1 MKDNLN
7 IKGTV
12 FLKLEKKDGSVVN
25 KTIEN
30 IIVNTGKEFFA
41 KQIFNDS
48 TAGVVTKIG
57 VGRDGTL
64 QNVNN
69 TITSF
74 KVNQF
79 NNILNPQGPIIKN
92 IESFNSGIET
102 IGGIKNQIDF
112 VTTFYD
118 TNEDTLIDAAGVK
131 REIREL
137 ALIGLSGDST
147 PEDVLLCRTTFG
159 TGDDSPPQRVGFD
172 KATTDVVTVTWRLTI
187 N

>member
-12 FLKLEKKDGSVVN
+12 FLKLEKKDGSVIN

-48 TAGVVTKIG
+48 TAGTVTQIG
-57 VGRDGTL
+57 IGRDGTA
-64 QNVNN
+64 QVVGN

-74 KVNQF
+74 KVNTF
-79 NNILNPQGPIIKN
+79 NNVLSPQGPIIKN
-92 IESFNSGIET
+92 IESFNSSIET

-118 TNEDTLIDAAGVK
+118 TAADTLLDAGNNK
-131 REIREL
+131 YEIKEL
-137 ALIGLSGDST
+137 ALIGLSGDS
-147 PEDVLLCRTTFG
+147 PQEDVLLCRTTFG

>member
-12 FLKLEKKDGSVVN
+12 FLKLEKKDGSVIN

-41 KQIFNDS
+41 KQIFNDP
-48 TAGVVTKIG
+48 TAGTVTQIG
-57 VGRDGTL
+57 IGKDGTA
-64 QNVNN
+64 QVVSN

-74 KVNQF
+74 KNATTD
-79 NNILNPQGPIIKN
+79 PGPIIKN
-92 IESFNSGIET
+92 IESFNSSIET

-118 TNEDTLIDAAGVK
+118 TAADTLLDAGLNK
-131 REIREL
+131 HEIKEL
-137 ALIGLSGDST
+137 ALIGLSGDS
-147 PEDVLLCRTTFG
+147 PQEDVLLCRTTFG

>member
-48 TAGVVTKIG
+48 TAGTVTQIGIGKDDTAQVVG
-57 VGRDGTL
+57 
-64 QNVNN
+64 N

-74 KVNQF
+74 KTATTD
-79 NNILNPQGPIIKN
+79 PGPIIKN
-92 IESFNSGIET
+92 IESFNSSIET
-102 IGGIKNQIDF
+102 IGGIENQIDF

-118 TNEDTLIDAAGVK
+118 TAADTLLDAGNNK
-131 REIREL
+131 HEIKEL
-137 ALIGLSGDST
+137 ALIGLSGDS
-147 PEDVLLCRTTFG
+147 PQEDVLLCRTTFG
-159 TGDDSPPQRVGFD
+159 SGVGFD